1 MDVKPSN
8 FFGNSDQLTEEE
20 ANIIN
25 ECIEVRTFPK
35 GTILLS
41 EGQVCREGYYNV
53 KGLVRSYQLVK
64 GEERTTEF
72 YEEYS
77 SIISLSSY
85 LNNTLAN
92 HYFECLE
99 ETTLTV
105 ITKKKEAELLKRY
118 PPYADLCRLGM
129 EAEFGAAQE
138 RSATFMTS
146 TAEERYLKLLKE
158 RPTLSQRVPQYQLA
172 SFLGI
177 KPESLSRIRKR
188 IAVKP

>member
-77 SIISLSSY
+77 SIISL
-85 LNNTLAN
+85 
-92 HYFECLE
+92 
-99 ETTLTV
+99 
-105 ITKKKEAELLKRY
+105 
-118 PPYADLCRLGM
+118 
-129 EAEFGAAQE
+129 
-138 RSATFMTS
+138 
-146 TAEERYLKLLKE
+146 
-158 RPTLSQRVPQYQLA
+158 
-172 SFLGI
+172 
-177 KPESLSRIRKR
+177 
-188 IAVKP
+188 